1 MTEDRGQKTVDMEQK
16 TEDGGQKSV
25 RRRPS
30 SVVRRLIKWT
40 LLTVACLM
48 GLIGLLWGGLQ
59 TPWAKTRLENLVSSL
74 TAKTGDYQVM
84 IQGLDGLLPFSIT
97 LKQASISDAK
107 GPWLKME
114 KFDFSMKPW
123 DLISGLVHVKWLR
136 MEHLTISRLPESRE
150 PAPKKEETPSRD
162 GAFPLP
168 HILVQEIRLQRID
181 LGDAVAGKPMAF
193 SLNSRLKTAKHRIQA
208 EASLKDLNSDD
219 DAFKLKAAYDL
230 KSEHLTADMAYHES
244 KGGLVAGLLGLKDLE
259 SIQLTA
265 TAQGPVSHIKGD
277 LNLNMGGY
285 GNAALQ
291 YDVNHQETV
300 TLQLS
305 GQIKAD
311 SRIVPPQVGKV
322 MTSETVDLTLNA
334 SLSPEK
340 EVLLKE
346 FRIKNGSMIISLEG
360 AADLEKEKMDMRALI
375 EEPKLTPFLA
385 GDRDFPRWPGAGA
398 HRRRRAFHGAR
409 GQHIHDFG
417 RI

>member
-1 MTEDRGQKTVDMEQK
+1 MA
-16 TEDGGQKSV
+16 KS
-25 RRRPS
+25 
-30 SVVRRLIKWT
+30 
-40 LLTVACLM
+40 A
-48 GLIGLLWGGLQ
+48 
-59 TPWAKTRLENLVSSL
+59 
-74 TAKTGDYQVM
+74 
-84 IQGLDGLLPFSIT
+84 
-97 LKQASISDAK
+97 
-107 GPWLKME
+107 
-114 KFDFSMKPW
+114 
-123 DLISGLVHVKWLR
+123 
-136 MEHLTISRLPESRE
+136 
-150 PAPKKEETPSRD
+150 
-162 GAFPLP
+162 
-168 HILVQEIRLQRID
+168 
-181 LGDAVAGKPMAF
+181 
-193 SLNSRLKTAKHRIQA
+193 HRIQA

-259 SIQLTA
+259 GIQLTA

-291 YDVNHQETV
+291 YDVNHRETV

-311 SRIVPPQVGKV
+311 SRILPPQVAKV

-385 GDRDFPRWPGAGA
+385 GTGISLDGLGPVRIAAVGPFMAPEVNISTTLAAFKTQAATLDETTLKVRALFEKGFKGLKSASVTLGAQGVQVQQVPKLAGPVKLNIQALSPDFSTWQVKALNATLPGAAVSVKDALINLTEERFFRRSGSSGGPYCRA
-398 HRRRRAFHGAR
+398 DATGRTAPGWSSVHQGPNKRRRPHGPDGPSENGGFTAQR
-409 GQHIHDFG
+409 TAA
-417 RI
+417 